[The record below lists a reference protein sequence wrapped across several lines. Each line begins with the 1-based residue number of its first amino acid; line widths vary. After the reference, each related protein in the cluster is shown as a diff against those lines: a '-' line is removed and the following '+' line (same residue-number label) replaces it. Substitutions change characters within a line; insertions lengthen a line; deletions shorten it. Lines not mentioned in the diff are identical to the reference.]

1 MTAALGPGVLG
12 EARAEPT
19 AKVVLI
25 WNADVLG
32 SYDKIQPEILQSMLD
47 EAVKTLLETDEPLEA
62 WRKLF
67 KSSEEVLI

>member
-1 MTAALGPGVLG
+1 MAAALGPGVLG

-25 WNADVLG
+25 RNADVLG

-62 WRKLF
+62 WRKLC